1 MSSRAQIVQ
10 GVTEV
15 IGAVVLREIEVTNEN
30 ASLFDDLNL
39 DSTSILEVLLGLEDH
54 FRIEVDPDELDV
66 ESFRTI
72 GSLTDYVQARLH
84 DRADNVRGSA

>member
-10 GVTEV
+10 GVAEV
-15 IGAVVLREIEVTNEN
+15 IGAVVSREIEVTNEN

-39 DSTSILEVLLGLEDH
+39 DSTSILEVLLGLEDR
-54 FRIEVDPDELDV
+54 FKIEVDPDELDV
-66 ESFRTI
+66 DSFRTI

-84 DRADNVRGSA
+84 ERADNV